1 MGKYSVLILRGLQAD
16 VDKPEV
22 VKRFNARDLKDGYDQ
37 LAHQKDMI
45 SWSRQHR
52 ERLGLSPHEDVII
65 QLFDHREG
73 YELKEVEA

>member
-22 VKRFNARDLKDGYDQ
+22 V
-37 LAHQKDMI
+37 
-45 SWSRQHR
+45 WSRQHR

-73 YELKEVEA
+73 FELKEVEA